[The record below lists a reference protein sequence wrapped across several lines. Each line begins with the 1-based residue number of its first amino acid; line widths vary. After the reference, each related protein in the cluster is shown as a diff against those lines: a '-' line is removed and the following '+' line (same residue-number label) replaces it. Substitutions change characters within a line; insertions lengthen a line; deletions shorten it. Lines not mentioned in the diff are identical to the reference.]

1 MSKVYIFDTTLRDG
15 SQGENITFSA
25 MEKLRVARELDKLGV
40 DYIEGGWPGSNPKDI
55 EFFALAQKETFKHAK
70 LTAFGSTCHKEA
82 KASEDYNIRMLLE
95 ANTPAVAVFGKSWD
109 LHVKEIMGNT
119 LNENLRMIEDSV
131 AYLKSQGKEVIFDA
145 EHFFD
150 GYHANPEYAMDV
162 LSAAQKAGAD
172 FLVLCDTNGGT
183 LPFELDAATRAV
195 KEFFSNVGLAPKIGV
210 HTHNDCGVGVA
221 CAIAGVRAGACMV
234 HGTMNGYG
242 ERCGNAD
249 LTSIIPILSIK
260 MAGYETIPAGNLK
273 FLLPAARVVNEIAN
287 VVPLNNRPFV
297 GKSAFAHKG
306 GIHVSA
312 VNKNPRAYEHMNPE
326 LVGNVRRVLTSDQA
340 GKSNIIYKAHEMGIN
355 MSTQDSQNLVR
366 YIKELE
372 QNGYQFD
379 AADGS
384 LKILMEKIKG
394 TFKTAFELEAFRV
407 SVEKDLHSACK
418 AYAMV
423 KISVNGK
430 TEMTAAEGQGPVGA
444 LDNAIRKALYRFF
457 PEIDEMQLVDF
468 KVRVIEGSEGT
479 GARVRVVIETR
490 DKKEIWN
497 TVGVSEDI
505 IEASWQALADSFYY
519 KLKEKDAK
527 PDLDCE

>member
-1 MSKVYIFDTTLRDG
+1 MAKVYIFDTTLRDG
-15 SQGENITFSA
+15 SQSENITFSA
-25 MEKLRVARELDKLGV
+25 MEKLRVAQELDKLGV

-70 LTAFGSTCHKEA
+70 LTAFGSTCHMGT
-82 KASEDYNIRMLLE
+82 KACDDYNLRMLLE
-95 ANTPAVAVFGKSWD
+95 ANTPAVAVFGKSWN
-109 LHVKEIMGNT
+109 LHVTEIMGNT
-119 LNENLRMIEDSV
+119 LAENLRMIEDSV
-131 AYLKSQGKEVIFDA
+131 AYLKSQDKEVIFDA

-150 GYHANPEYAMDV
+150 GYHADPEYAMDV
-162 LSAAQKAGAD
+162 LAAAQKAGAD

-195 KEFFSNVGLAPKIGV
+195 KEFFAKVGLEPKIGV
-210 HTHNDCGVGVA
+210 HTHNDCGTGVA

-234 HGTMNGYG
+234 QGTINGYG

-249 LTSIIPILSIK
+249 LTAIIPVLSIK
-260 MAGYETIPAGNLK
+260 MTGYETIPAENLQ
-273 FLLPAARVVNEIAN
+273 FLVSTARAINEIAN
-287 VVPLNNRPFV
+287 VVPLNSRPFV

-340 GKSNIIYKAHEMGIN
+340 GRSNIVYKAQEMGIN

-394 TFKTAFELEAFRV
+394 TFKSAFELKSFRV

-423 KISVNGK
+423 KINVNGK

-444 LDNAIRKALYRFF
+444 LDNAIRKALHRFF
-457 PEIDEMQLVDF
+457 PEIDEMHLVDF
-468 KVRVIEGSEGT
+468 KVRVIEGTEGT
-479 GARVRVVIETR
+479 GARVRVAIETR
-490 DKKEIWN
+490 DHQEIWS

-527 PDLDCE
+527 PDFECE